1 MNRWS
6 RLAAFIV
13 LIALAAAIWQF
24 WPGGSST
31 PGQNAGVRAAREIP
45 VVLATVQAQTIPIS
59 FPATGTVEAIA
70 SIPLRARVDGEVTAV
85 HVPDGASVKA
95 GDAILDIDARAAD
108 AEITGQRALVDRESA
123 ALEKAERDFA
133 RAETLVQSNVLAKVA
148 RFDAGTV
155 RALAKANLATAKAKL
170 AQLESTRAHYTLRA
184 PADGRIGKINA
195 RPGTWLK
202 SSDSFIAT
210 LVSFD
215 PVYVAVGV
223 PQNLIADTADATAAK
238 TARFEVTVPGREEVL
253 TGPITVIEN
262 AADPDTGLITVRA
275 EISNPGPRLWPGQ
288 ITDVRIVLAEQQNA
302 IVIPNEAVQT
312 AQDGTF
318 VYVTAD
324 GIANKRPVKIARSTG
339 GLSIVAEG
347 LKAGEQVV
355 TDGQLQ
361 LTDKARITVKSQ
373 AGS

>member
-1 MNRWS
+1 M
-6 RLAAFIV
+6 
-13 LIALAAAIWQF
+13 
-24 WPGGSST
+24 
-31 PGQNAGVRAAREIP
+31 
-45 VVLATVQAQTIPIS
+45 
-59 FPATGTVEAIA
+59 
-70 SIPLRARVDGEVTAV
+70 
-85 HVPDGASVKA
+85 
-95 GDAILDIDARAAD
+95 
-108 AEITGQRALVDRESA
+108 
-123 ALEKAERDFA
+123 
-133 RAETLVQSNVLAKVA
+133 
-148 RFDAGTV
+148 
-155 RALAKANLATAKAKL
+155 
-170 AQLESTRAHYTLRA
+170 
-184 PADGRIGKINA
+184 
-195 RPGTWLK
+195 
-202 SSDSFIAT
+202 
-210 LVSFD
+210 
-215 PVYVAVGV
+215 
-223 PQNLIADTADATAAK
+223 
-238 TARFEVTVPGREEVL
+238 TVPGREEVL

-262 AADPDTGLITVRA
+262 AANPDTGLITVRA

-361 LTDKARITVKSQ
+361 LTDKARITVKTQ